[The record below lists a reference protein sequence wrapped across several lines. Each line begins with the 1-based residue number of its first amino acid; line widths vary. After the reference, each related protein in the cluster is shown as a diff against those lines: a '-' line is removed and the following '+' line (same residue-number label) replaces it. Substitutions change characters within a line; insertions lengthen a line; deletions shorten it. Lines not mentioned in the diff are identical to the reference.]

1 MKRAKSILS
10 LILAA
15 LLVLSMVG
23 CAAKPA
29 AEPSSEE
36 PAETSS
42 ETKEESS
49 EEESVPESSESSESE
64 SEESQEEPEQ
74 EASGVFYERDG
85 FNLNVPAEYSD
96 LLEVTSGDPENV
108 LFRVAEIASMDAAEK
123 DGYGRN
129 DGLGFLFS
137 IVRMSEEEAQELV
150 NDEVPGNRPFAVDK
164 DGNYYVY
171 RFATDVR
178 FYRNTTEEF
187 DAGMPLWSEL
197 IAWANSVPE
206 TLVADNAGL
215 LTAVT
220 LEPEASSEADPEQV
234 LAEDPFEGKW
244 ACGRASMEIAQL
256 GDGYK
261 AQIIWGSSADTAAFW
276 NYVLEYDEA
285 EGNLSGSGE
294 MIARVYNEDG
304 SIASEEVTTDQMVTI
319 SLNDNGNIVWE
330 DLNEDAGADMEF
342 EYAAYQPETPAAEAI
357 ASRYFRGVGSG
368 TPAEAAYVALHFADE
383 NELWIVPGD
392 ELRDN
397 LLEAWNSLSEDEQ
410 KTFDTYFMDVV
421 VLLDNIFNDW
431 SSVQTFVHE
440 MGMENELNALRES
453 PLAEKSWERL
463 KALTLTMGNS
473 TGE

>member
-10 LILAA
+10 LILTA

-29 AEPSSEE
+29 AESSSEE

-42 ETKEESS
+42 ESQEESS
-49 EEESVPESSESSESE
+49 EEESEESSESE
-64 SEESQEEPEQ
+64 SEESSEEPEP
-74 EASGVFYERDG
+74 EETGAIYEQDG
-85 FNLNVPAEYSD
+85 INLTIPAEYSD

-178 FYRNTTEEF
+178 FYRTTTEEF
-187 DAGMPLWSEL
+187 DAGMSLWSEL

-206 TLVADNAGL
+206 TLVADNGGI

-261 AQIIWGSSADTAAFW
+261 AQIIWGSSADTAAIW

-285 EGNLSGSGE
+285 EGNLSGSGD
-294 MIARVYNEDG
+294 MITRVYNEDG
-304 SIASEEVTTDQMVTI
+304 SIASEEVAEDQMVTI

-421 VLLDNIFNDW
+421 VLLDNVFNDW
-431 SSVQTFVHE
+431 SAVQTFVHE

-453 PLAEKSWERL
+453 PLAQKSWDRL
-463 KALTLTMGNS
+463 KAFTLTLGNS